1 MTDYIKN
8 LTSLICIVLLIV
20 FISLSVA
27 IASGIDK
34 EEVQLPEP
42 QGACSSDPCSP
53 ATPCPN
59 KDEMCYSSNG
69 VFYCCVLPPFPDAE
83 AVGNLITIKESGIGL

>member
-8 LTSLICIVLLIV
+8 VTSLICIVLLMV

-27 IASGIDK
+27 MASGIEE

-53 ATPCPN
+53 ATPCPS
-59 KDEMCYSSNG
+59 KDEQCYTSNG
-69 VFYCCVLPPFPDAE
+69 VFYCCVLPPFPGAE
-83 AVGNLITIKESGIGL
+83 AVGN

>member
-1 MTDYIKN
+1 MTDYIKS

-27 IASGIDK
+27 IASGIDE

-53 ATPCPN
+53 ATPCPS
-59 KDEMCYSSNG
+59 KDEQCYSSNG
-69 VFYCCVLPPFPDAE
+69 VFYCCVLPPFPGAE
-83 AVGNLITIKESGIGL
+83 AVGN

>member
-8 LTSLICIVLLIV
+8 LTSLICFVLLIA

-27 IASGIDK
+27 MASGIEE

-42 QGACSSDPCSP
+42 SGACSSDPCSP
-53 ATPCPN
+53 ATPCPS
-59 KDEMCYSSNG
+59 KDEQCYSSNG
-69 VFYCCVLPPFPDAE
+69 VFYCCVLPPFPGAE
-83 AVGNLITIKESGIGL
+83 AVGN

>member
-1 MTDYIKN
+1 MTNFLRKV
-8 LTSLICIVLLIV
+8 TSFFFLLLV
-20 FISLSVA
+20 TFMVSLSFSM
-27 IASGIDK
+27 ASEIDE

-53 ATPCPN
+53 ATPCPS

-69 VFYCCVLPPFPDAE
+69 VFYCCVEPPFPGVE
-83 AVGNLITIKESGIGL
+83 AVGD

>member
-1 MTDYIKN
+1 MTNFLRTVISFFF
-8 LTSLICIVLLIV
+8 LLLITFMV
-20 FISLSVA
+20 SLSFSM
-27 IASGIDK
+27 ASEIEE

-59 KDEMCYSSNG
+59 KNETCYSSNG
-69 VFYCCVLPPFPDAE
+69 VFYCCVLPPFPGAE
-83 AVGNLITIKESGIGL
+83 AIGN

>member
-1 MTDYIKN
+1 M
-8 LTSLICIVLLIV
+8 TSLIEKYTSFIFIALLV
-20 FISLSVA
+20 AMLSLSISIAFA
-27 IASGIDK
+27 IDE

-53 ATPCPN
+53 ATPCPS

-69 VFYCCVLPPFPDAE
+69 VFYCCVLPPFPGAE
-83 AVGNLITIKESGIGL
+83 AVGN

>member
-27 IASGIDK
+27 MVSGIDE

-53 ATPCPN
+53 ATPCPS
-59 KDEMCYSSNG
+59 KDEQCYSSNG
-69 VFYCCVLPPFPDAE
+69 VFYCCVLPPFPGAE
-83 AVGNLITIKESGIGL
+83 AVGN

>member
-27 IASGIDK
+27 MASGIDE

-42 QGACSSDPCSP
+42 QGACSSDPCSL
-53 ATPCPN
+53 ATPCPS
-59 KDEMCYSSNG
+59 KDEQCYSSNG
-69 VFYCCVLPPFPDAE
+69 VFYCCVLPPFPGAE
-83 AVGNLITIKESGIGL
+83 AVGN

>member
-8 LTSLICIVLLIV
+8 LTSLICFVLLIV

-27 IASGIDK
+27 MASGIEE

-42 QGACSSDPCSP
+42 SGACSSDPCSP
-53 ATPCPN
+53 ATPCPS
-59 KDEMCYSSNG
+59 KDEQCYSSNG
-69 VFYCCVLPPFPDAE
+69 VFYCCVLPPFPGAE
-83 AVGNLITIKESGIGL
+83 AVGN

>member
-27 IASGIDK
+27 MASEIDE

-53 ATPCPN
+53 ATPCPS
-59 KDEMCYSSNG
+59 KDEQCYSSNG
-69 VFYCCVLPPFPDAE
+69 VFYCCVLPPFPGAE
-83 AVGNLITIKESGIGL
+83 AVGN